1 VPNGKPKEEG
11 VLVSAIKA
19 FIIAPTIFL
28 ILIAAIFAYSG
39 IWPPMVVVESES
51 MQHSDTTSYI
61 GVIDTGDIVVVKK
74 VDTYQEVTTYVEGL
88 ANGHSTYGE
97 PGDVIIYHRSGMPKP
112 IIHRAMVMLEYNFT
126 GGGFDVPSLANI
138 PDELWNVP
146 GGEKVWWNLK
156 EVLVLYD
163 VGYAGAVMEIDLATM
178 LSYMF
183 SNGNM
188 HGGLITLGDHNWE
201 VVNGTPVARYD
212 QKWLSTMREPV
223 MEDWIIGKAR
233 GELPWFGLLKLW
245 ATGTIPD
252 DAPANSQR
260 NLVIA
265 LGLLIFV
272 PVIIDVSST
281 VMRRRGIEAP
291 DWKGWLRRQRKKE

>member
-1 VPNGKPKEEG
+1 M
-11 VLVSAIKA
+11 LVSTIKA
-19 FIIAPTIFL
+19 FIIAPAIFL
-28 ILIAAIFAYSG
+28 LVIGAIFLYSG

-51 MQHSDTTSYI
+51 MQHSDDRSYI

-74 VDTYQEVTTYVEGL
+74 VDSYQEVTTYVEGL

-126 GGGFDVPSLANI
+126 GGGFDVPTLAGI
-138 PDELWNVP
+138 PAEMWSVP
-146 GGEKVWWNLK
+146 GEKTWWNLK
-156 EVLVLYD
+156 ETLVLHD
-163 VGYAGAVMEIDLATM
+163 VGYIGARLEIDLSTM

-183 SNGNM
+183 SNGNL
-188 HGGLITLGDHNWE
+188 HGGIITLGDNNWE
-201 VVNGTPVARYD
+201 MIDGVPVARYD
-212 QKWLSTMREPV
+212 QRWLTTMREPV

-245 ATGTIPD
+245 ATGTMPD

-260 NLVIA
+260 NLVISLGA
-265 LGLLIFV
+265 LILI
-272 PVIIDVSST
+272 PVVIDVGSN
-281 VMRRRGIEAP
+281 VMRRRGIEI
-291 DWKGWLRRQRKKE
+291 DLRNLWGRRGKK